1 MGWSRG
7 LGRAKDGARILR
19 YFRGCHRLLPQNW
32 LFSGVGPEPLSQW
45 FSKCDPQS
53 SSSLTWELVEM
64 KILRPHPDRV
74 KSEAGGLEEP
84 RVLWWALW
92 GPWCTLGLSTTLSQS
107 VSPLFSP
114 SVLLRGGPQDSW
126 DKKWEAGQGGEEGAS
141 AAQPPPSPRWNG
153 AAGAQGEGR
162 LPALGYNFG
171 LRHNKIPLFRAVKK
185 VRCCWVFVFF
195 CLGCFLGEL
204 KEYVPSVNASLERI
218 LSPCQEQVLQNVWV
232 PCVVINPVLSLKWI
246 LYWQVSSEWGAANG
260 FEKNAEL
267 GSVSVHRNAGGRVRG
282 GWGGGQGCDQTFD
295 FMP

>member
-1 MGWSRG
+1 MWWSRG

-153 AAGAQGEGR
+153 AAGAQGEGGCLR
-162 LPALGYNFG
+162 SGITLGWG
-171 LRHNKIPLFRAVKK
+171 TIRSHCLELWRKWGVAG
-185 VRCCWVFVFF
+185 CVFF
-195 CLGCFLGEL
+195 CLGCFFRGIKGVCTLCKCILRENP
-204 KEYVPSVNASLERI
+204 ESVSGAS
-218 LSPCQEQVLQNVWV
+218 S
-232 PCVVINPVLSLKWI
+232 
-246 LYWQVSSEWGAANG
+246 
-260 FEKNAEL
+260 AECL
-267 GSVSVHRNAGGRVRG
+267 GSLCGDQSCPLFKVNSLLAGLLWMRGRERL
-282 GWGGGQGCDQTFD
+282 WKECRARFR
-295 FMP
+295 FSASECWRPS